1 VRGKPGGVQAL
12 PGRIAKLEA
21 MTQLFSPRADRRLR
35 NTIAFGTLGGVAVAV
50 AVFAF
55 VRSDRAW
62 GIGEAA
68 PQPIP
73 YSHQIHAGQ
82 LGLDCRYC
90 HAGVERTAAAGM
102 PTAETCLGCHQ
113 AVWSV
118 SAQFAPLQ
126 TAIALGAPVVWSSVH
141 RLPDHVRFHHGA
153 HVAAGVGCG
162 TCHGEVQAMPRTV
175 KVHSMSMGWCLDCH
189 RDPQARRSPEAGI
202 APWPSAVADAPGPSA
217 SALAAQRVEHFGVE
231 ISPLTRCSTCHR

>member
-1 VRGKPGGVQAL
+1 MP
-12 PGRIAKLEA
+12 
-21 MTQLFSPRADRRLR
+21 QLFSPQADRRLR
-35 NTIAFGTLGGVAVAV
+35 LTLGLGALGGLAILVAG
-50 AVFAF
+50 FGL

-62 GIGEAA
+62 GVGEAA

-90 HAGVERTAAAGM
+90 HAGVERAASAGM
-102 PTAETCLGCHQ
+102 PTAETCLGCHSR
-113 AVWSV
+113 VWSV
-118 SAQFAPLQ
+118 SAQFAPLE

-141 RLPDHVRFHHGA
+141 RLPEHVRFHHGA

-162 TCHGEVQAMPRTV
+162 ACHGDVAAMPRTV
-175 KVHSMSMGWCLDCH
+175 KVHTMSMGWCLDCH
-189 RDPQARRSPEAGI
+189 RNRGTRLPPEAGI
-202 APWPSAVADAPGPSA
+202 ATLPGAVADAPGPGP
-217 SALAAQRVEHFGVE
+217 AAGAVAARRVEHFGVE